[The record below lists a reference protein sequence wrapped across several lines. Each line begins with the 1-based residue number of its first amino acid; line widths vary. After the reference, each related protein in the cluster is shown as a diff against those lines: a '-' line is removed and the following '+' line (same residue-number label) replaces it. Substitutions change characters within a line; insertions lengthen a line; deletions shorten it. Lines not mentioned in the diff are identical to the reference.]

1 MLSADEK
8 ARIQE
13 HIHSQTEEIMHWAQN
28 SKRNGTT
35 EPELINMTVTMA
47 VNKFTVE
54 SKMLTTS
61 VYNMLS
67 KRTLAKPFFQASQ
80 NQAAFYE
87 LNLPK
92 QLRQKFDYT
101 VPQHIDYQEAQK
113 QVYAYVGVGAVA
125 GGVVS
130 ICMES
135 WVPVTVAVLLA
146 GIIAAVLY
154 TNSQKRKQN
163 VERLIQEYLDAIE
176 ASMMDWVG
184 SIEEYYD
191 KQIAVLERKV
201 LENNG

>member
-1 MLSADEK
+1 
-8 ARIQE
+8 
-13 HIHSQTEEIMHWAQN
+13 MHWAQN

-113 QVYAYVGVGAVA
+113 QVYAYVGAGAVAAA

-146 GIIAAVLY
+146 GIMAAVLY

-176 ASMMDWVG
+176 MSMMDWVG